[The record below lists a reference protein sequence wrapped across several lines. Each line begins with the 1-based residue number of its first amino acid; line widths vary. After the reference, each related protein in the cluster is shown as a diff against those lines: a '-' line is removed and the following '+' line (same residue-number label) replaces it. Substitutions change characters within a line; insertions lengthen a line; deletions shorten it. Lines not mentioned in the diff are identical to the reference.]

1 MSQGIVLSAFTLYVS
16 FVHLIM
22 GQKHVVVPLEADAI
36 APFPKSTLFVVWHM
50 VSFTLVGTA
59 VMLVYLEAHPNPPLR
74 LFLAAELA
82 FGAAIFIARAA
93 RVHGAGFALPQWILL
108 GPLALCIALPRAGA
122 PLTLVLL
129 ALMHVGW
136 AAGMVFPSPSREL
149 APTYLIGSRAGGLA
163 PGRLATVLVAVTL
176 CAMAYASLNGP
187 RWAAL
192 IVAAV
197 LLTRGAFG
205 WIEGRV
211 RPRIAKTPYRF
222 LSRAFYSPLCLLLGA
237 VTLSSAW

>member
-1 MSQGIVLSAFTLYVS
+1 MLHGAVLATFALYVAL
-16 FVHLIM
+16 VNLVM
-22 GQKHVVVPLEADAI
+22 GQTRVVVPLEADGI

-59 VMLVYLEAHPNPPLR
+59 VMLVYVTTRPNPPLR

-82 FGAAIFIARAA
+82 FGAVFFIVRAA

-108 GPLALCIALPRAGA
+108 GPLALCIALPREGA
-122 PLTLVLL
+122 PLTLVLV

-149 APTYLIGSRAGGLA
+149 AATYVIGWRAGA
-163 PGRLATVLVAVTL
+163 RMPGRVATILVAVTL
-176 CAMAYASLNGP
+176 LAMAYAALRGP
-187 RWAAL
+187 RWATL
-192 IVAAV
+192 LVACV
-197 LLTRGAFG
+197 LLGRGAFG

-211 RPRIAKTPYRF
+211 RPRIAQTPYRI
-222 LSRAFYSPLCLLLGA
+222 LSRAFYSPLCLLLGG
-237 VTLSSAW
+237 VILSSVW